1 MCLQPG
7 ELGPAGEGHSQENIT
22 TLYMKFN
29 MAVLR
34 AYVRQYCTR
43 MHAYSIQ
50 QAKHTPEIDE
60 IAKEEIIKAFHICIS
75 VIFAE
80 LLTALTTKS

>member
-1 MCLQPG
+1 
-7 ELGPAGEGHSQENIT
+7 
-22 TLYMKFN
+22 MKFN

-50 QAKHTPEIDE
+50 QAKHTPESDE
-60 IAKEEIIKAFHICIS
+60 IAKEEIIKAFEIFIS
-75 VIFAE
+75 INFTK
-80 LLTALTTKS
+80 LFTAVTTKS